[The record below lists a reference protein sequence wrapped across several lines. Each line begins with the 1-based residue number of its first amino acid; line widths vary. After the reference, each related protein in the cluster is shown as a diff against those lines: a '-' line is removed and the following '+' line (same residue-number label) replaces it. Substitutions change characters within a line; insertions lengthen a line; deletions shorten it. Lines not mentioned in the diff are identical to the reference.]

1 MTIKSRSEN
10 AFEKYSAM
18 KQKNPL
24 GNSPDI
30 LISKNPDICWIWDIP
45 TLSLW
50 LAITLSGKIQIIKI
64 VGLLKRKFQ
73 GLQNKTNRDFLSFLV

>member
-10 AFEKYSAM
+10 VFEKYSAM

-24 GNSPDI
+24 ENSPDI
-30 LISKNPDICWIWDIP
+30 GISENLDICWIWDIL

-50 LAITLSGKIQIIKI
+50 LAIPLSGKIRKIKT
-64 VGLLKRKFQ
+64 R
-73 GLQNKTNRDFLSFLV
+73 